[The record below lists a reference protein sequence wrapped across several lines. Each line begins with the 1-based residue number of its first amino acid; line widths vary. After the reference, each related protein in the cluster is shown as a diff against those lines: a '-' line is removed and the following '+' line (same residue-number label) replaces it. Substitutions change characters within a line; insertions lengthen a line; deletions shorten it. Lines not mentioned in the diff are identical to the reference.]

1 MWSAWSV
8 WVEWEGH
15 EEPCGIPVHGGPRDS
30 TDPWGKLS
38 RKDYL
43 YRFDRETDVAEPMT
57 KMEAVRR
64 ALDELGLTAP
74 TAALQEFV
82 KMRFGLDMTPGH
94 VKSYKGKIR
103 KQAAA
108 KGKPAPPKPAVQKAA

>member
-1 MWSAWSV
+1 
-8 WVEWEGH
+8 
-15 EEPCGIPVHGGPRDS
+15 
-30 TDPWGKLS
+30 
-38 RKDYL
+38 
-43 YRFDRETDVAEPMT
+43 
-57 KMEAVRR
+57 MEAVRR

-74 TAALQEFV
+74 TSALQEFV

-108 KGKPAPPKPAVQKAA
+108 KGKPAPPKPAVQKAAAQTKGKKKAPAKPSPAPVTTGAGGKGKGIPLNDILYVKTLVGRFGKGQLHILVDAF